1 MAFKSLRSQLLC
13 WLLAPMALVAVIDA
27 VLTYRTAQQ
36 TATIVQERMLLGAAR
51 MIGEQIHLEEGTVQI
66 IVPPSALELFVSPSR
81 DRVFYRVSTQEGQL
95 LTGYFDL
102 ALPPRTLAPEEFTY
116 FDAIQRDKPVRIVA
130 FAQPVFAS
138 AGLGPILIEVAQ
150 TLEGRDELAR
160 EVWLTAIWRQAA
172 LLMLI
177 TLFLWVGLRRGMLP
191 LLNLRDR
198 VLSRAPGT
206 LEKLDSKPVP
216 SELQPLVIAVNDYVE
231 RLDIHMSA
239 HSRFIAD
246 ASHQLR
252 TPLAL
257 LNTQVVYALRNSTPH
272 DRQEALNAIH
282 ESVQHA
288 MRLVNQL
295 LTFNMAEASVHQ
307 HKQQSIVDL
316 GAIVSH
322 VLETLAAPAQQ
333 KQIDLGFESYGPP
346 SNVFAVP
353 HLLQEMVANLVDNAL
368 RYTGPGGTVTAVVQN
383 LGGNVQLHI
392 QDNGPGIPVDQQER
406 VFERFV
412 RLQDDYSDGC
422 GLGLAIVRE
431 IAKTMNANVSL
442 QTPESGV
449 GLRVTVVF
457 LASKKL
463 SPSGPETAAFE
474 SNGHFTAATNSVV

>member
-1 MAFKSLRSQLLC
+1 
-13 WLLAPMALVAVIDA
+13 MALAAVMDA

-51 MIGEQIHLEEGTVQI
+51 MIGEQIHLEEGAVQVV
-66 IVPPSALELFVSPSR
+66 VPPSALELFVSPSR
-81 DRVFYRVSTQEGQL
+81 DRVFYRVSSQEGQL

-102 ALPPRTLAPEEFTY
+102 ALPPRSLAPEEVAY

-130 FAQPVFAS
+130 FAQPVFA
-138 AGLGPILIEVAQ
+138 APGLGPILIEVAQ

-198 VLSRAPGT
+198 VLLRAPGT

-216 SELQPLVIAVNDYVE
+216 SELQPLVVAVNDYVE
-231 RLDIHMSA
+231 RLDVHMSA

-257 LNTQVVYALRNSTPH
+257 LNTQVVYALRNPEPQ
-272 DRQEALNAIH
+272 DRQDALNAIH
-282 ESVQHA
+282 LSVQHG

-295 LTFNMAEASVHQ
+295 LTFNMAEASAHQ
-307 HKQQSIVDL
+307 GKQQSVVNL
-316 GAIVSH
+316 GTVVSH

-333 KQIDLGFESYGPP
+333 KKIDLGFESSGQQPT
-346 SNVFAVP
+346 VLAIP

-368 RYTGPGGTVTAVVQN
+368 RYTPPGGAVTATVLNHGEEVR
-383 LGGNVQLHI
+383 LHI
-392 QDNGPGIPVDQQER
+392 QDNGPGIAIDQRER

-422 GLGLAIVRE
+422 GLGLSIVRE
-431 IAKTMNANVSL
+431 IARTMNAQVSL
-442 QTPESGV
+442 QTPASGA
-449 GLRVTVVF
+449 GLLVTVVF
-457 LASKKL
+457 VASQK
-463 SPSGPETAAFE
+463 PSASCPDTPVFE
-474 SNGHFTAATNSVV
+474 STHHFTAPTNAVV